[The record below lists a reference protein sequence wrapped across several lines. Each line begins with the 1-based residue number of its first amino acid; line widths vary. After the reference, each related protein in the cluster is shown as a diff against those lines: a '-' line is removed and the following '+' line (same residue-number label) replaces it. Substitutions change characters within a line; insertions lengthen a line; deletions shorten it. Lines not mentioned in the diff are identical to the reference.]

1 MSTQGKNM
9 QTGGTSLFFRRFS
22 GCFSQAGSGIAGH
35 CSPAQRARA
44 KGTQCHKL
52 RALDWTN
59 VAEAIAFDFK
69 RNRCK
74 HAFLGCMW
82 VRKMYNLDFEYYI
95 VISYIVNLVFFWI
108 FDIYIYMYIY
118 IWMICIEY
126 ALKHDIYICIVSSIC
141 IWQGSALSFMDS
153 TT

>member
-1 MSTQGKNM
+1 MLVAKNMSTQGKNM

-95 VISYIVNLVFFWI
+95 VISYIVNLVFFEYL
-108 FDIYIYMYIY
+108 IYIYMYIY
-118 IWMICIEY
+118 I
-126 ALKHDIYICIVSSIC
+126 
-141 IWQGSALSFMDS
+141 
-153 TT
+153 